1 MLLPYRLLALL
12 REAPG
17 FDRAAEFPVFLQG
30 EMPLGLWMLE
40 AGHASL
46 SLTSECG
53 RNVILEALEAGD
65 VAGLAAAVTGSCHES
80 NLKTAS
86 PCRLRLLLRSDLLP
100 LLSND
105 ASSALA
111 ITAML
116 ATELAATQRWISRT
130 MLGSRT
136 ARLASFLLR
145 STAAELARITQQE
158 VANSI
163 GTSREG
169 VSRLMRDLRNAG
181 AVSAQRGGVHVCN
194 RLLLEKLA
202 S

>member
-1 MLLPYRLLALL
+1 MLPYRLLAAL
-12 REAPG
+12 RQAPA
-17 FDRAAEFPVFLQG
+17 FDRASEFPVFLQG

-40 AGHASL
+40 AGQASL

-65 VAGLAAAVTGSCHES
+65 IAGLAAAVTGSCHES
-80 NLKTAS
+80 NLKTGS
-86 PCRLRLLLRSDLLP
+86 RCRLRLLLRSDLL
-100 LLSND
+100 LLLAD
-105 ASSALA
+105 DSSTSLA
-111 ITAML
+111 VAAML
-116 ATELAATQRWISRT
+116 ALELATTQRWIGHT

-145 STAAELARITQQE
+145 STTAELARITQQE

-169 VSRLMRDLRNAG
+169 VSRLVRDLRNAG
-181 AVSAQRGGVHVCN
+181 ALSTQRGGVHVCN
-194 RLLLEKLA
+194 RVLLEKLA